1 MQATCPQCSNKLMI
15 DDAKVPDRP
24 FSVKCPKCQ
33 SVVKLPGRAAAPA
46 PTPEPE
52 ELAAPPPF
60 APSPQPAPP
69 VDEARAQMM
78 AQVRREMA
86 TGGAPQGRALVA
98 LPDRGLAGAV
108 TLALTRQGLQ
118 VDSLDTVE
126 EGARLLEQGL
136 YEVVV
141 TARVA
146 GAAGK
151 GESLYQRV
159 NRLSPEGRRRVFL
172 VLVGEEFKTGDGTQA
187 FTTLS
192 DLVIHIRDLG
202 GADGLLRATLDERI
216 RLYHPY
222 LEARRRFEAAA
233 AAGS

>member
-1 MQATCPQCSNKLMI
+1 MQAACPQCSNKMVI

-24 FSVKCPKCQ
+24 FSVKCPRCQ
-33 SVVKLPGRAAAPA
+33 SLVKLPGRATEPAPVEEPDEPGMPPPPAPA
-46 PTPEPE
+46 
-52 ELAAPPPF
+52 AG
-60 APSPQPAPP
+60 PAPE
-69 VDEARAQMM
+69 VDEARAQML

-86 TGGAPQGRALVA
+86 AGGAPQGRALVA

-126 EGARLLEQGL
+126 EGARLLEQGI

-151 GESLYQRV
+151 GESLYQRM
-159 NRLSPEGRRRVFL
+159 NRLSPEGRRRIFL
-172 VLVGEEFKTGDGTQA
+172 VLVGEEFKSGDGTQA
-187 FTTLS
+187 FTTLA
-192 DLVIHIRDLG
+192 DLVVHSRDLG
-202 GADGLLRATLDERI
+202 GADGLLHAAVAERN
-216 RLYHPY
+216 RLYHAF
-222 LEARRRFEAAA
+222 LEARRRFEAIAA
-233 AAGS
+233 TN